1 MIQIPKK
8 ETLIVEFKSDKKKLP
23 DSDLVEAVIGMAN
36 TMGGELYLG
45 IEDNGS
51 ITGIDQSH
59 MDINGIVALIA
70 NMTVPTISVRAEI
83 LDEIKPIIRIEVPK
97 SRAIAATSGGKVL
110 RRRLKVDGT
119 PENIPM
125 YPYEITSRLSD
136 LSLLDFS
143 NQPLSGAS
151 TDDFDV
157 NERVRLRKIIS
168 SRRGDTALIG
178 LNDEELDKALRFV
191 REENGILYP
200 TVTGMLMIGKEE
212 KIEELIPTAKST
224 FQVLEGT
231 NVKVNLQSSKPLLAV
246 FEMFEEYLKP
256 WNPERELELGL
267 LRFPIPEFSPEAFR
281 EGLVNAFCHRDY
293 TILQSVRVLIDDEGM
308 TISSPGGF
316 IEGVTLDNLLT
327 VEPHGRNQSLA
338 DALKRVGLA
347 EKTGRGIDR
356 IFEGSILYGRPWPD
370 YSESTEKNV
379 KLFIQRAKPD
389 INFIRMITN
398 EENRLGRRLPINSL
412 LILSV
417 LQSEKRLLLSEI
429 VKLTRI
435 SESRVKSN
443 LEKLTES
450 GLIEAIGSGKSKA
463 FILSANVY
471 RENSNLVGYVRQT
484 GIDSIR
490 NEEMILKLARQQ
502 DGWITREDVTELLK
516 LTKGQA
522 YGTLK
527 RLADS
532 GKLKLEGKGRGSKYK
547 IVTSD

>member
-8 ETLIVEFKSDKKKLP
+8 ETLIVEFKSDRKRLS

-51 ITGIDQSH
+51 ITGLNASH

-83 LDEIKPIIRIEVPK
+83 IDEIKPILRIEVPK
-97 SRAIAATSGGKVL
+97 SRAIVATSGGKVL

-119 PENIPM
+119 PENTPM

-151 TDDFDV
+151 TDDFDA
-157 NERVRLRKIIS
+157 NERIRLRKIIS
-168 SRRGDTALIG
+168 SRRGDTALIS

-191 REENGILYP
+191 REENGIQYP
-200 TVTGMLMIGKEE
+200 TVTGMLMIGKED

-231 NVKVNLQSSKPLLAV
+231 NVRVNLQSSKPLLAV

-293 TILQSVRVLIDDEGM
+293 TILQSVRILIDDEGM

-316 IEGVTLDNLLT
+316 IEGVTLDNLLS

-338 DALKRVGLA
+338 DALKRIGLA

-370 YSESTEKNV
+370 YSESTEKYV

-389 INFIRMITN
+389 INFIKMITN

-429 VKLTRI
+429 AKLTRI

-443 LEKLTES
+443 LEKLTET

-463 FILSANVY
+463 YILSANVY
-471 RENSNLVGYVRQT
+471 RENSNLAGYVRQT

-502 DGWITREDVTELLK
+502 DGWITRENVTDLLK

-522 YGTLK
+522 YGILK
-527 RLADS
+527 KLAES
-532 GKLKLEGKGRGSKYK
+532 GKLKLEGKGRGAKYK
-547 IVTSD
+547 LVTSD

>member
-1 MIQIPKK
+1 MIKIPNK
-8 ETLIVEFKSDKKKLP
+8 ETLTVEFKSDRKKL
-23 DSDLVEAVIGMAN
+23 SDNDLLEAVIGMTN

-45 IEDNGS
+45 VEDDGS
-51 ITGIDQSH
+51 ITGVHTSH

-70 NMTVPTISVRAEI
+70 NMTVPTVSVRAEI
-83 LDEIKPIIRIEVPK
+83 LDELKPVLRIEVPK
-97 SRAIAATSGGKVL
+97 SRAIVATSGGKVV

-119 PENIPM
+119 PENTPM

-151 TDDFDV
+151 IEDLDA

-178 LNDEELDKALRFV
+178 LTDEELDKALRFV
-191 REENGILYP
+191 REENGIRFP

-212 KIEELIPTAKST
+212 KIEELMPTAKSS

-256 WNPERELELGL
+256 WNPEQEVEIGL

-293 TILQSVRVLIDDEGM
+293 TILQSVRILIDDEGM

-316 IEGVTLDNLLT
+316 IEGVTLDNLLS
-327 VEPHGRNQSLA
+327 VEPHGRNQTLT
-338 DALKRVGLA
+338 DALKRIGLA

-370 YSESTEKNV
+370 YSESTEKYV

-389 INFIRMITN
+389 FAFIKMIAN

-417 LQSEKRLLLSEI
+417 LQSEKRLNLSDIAEMA
-429 VKLTRI
+429 KI

-450 GLIEAIGSGKSKA
+450 GLIEAIGSGKSKTY
-463 FILSANVY
+463 ILSANVY
-471 RENSNLVGYVRQT
+471 RENSNSVGYVRQT

-490 NEEMILKLARQQ
+490 NEELILKLARQQ
-502 DGWITREDVTELLK
+502 KGWVTRENVTDLLK
-516 LTKGQA
+516 LTNAQA
-522 YGTLK
+522 YNILK
-527 RLADS
+527 KLAES
-532 GKLKLEGKGRGSKYK
+532 GKLKLEGKGRGSKYRL
-547 IVTSD
+547 VASN

>member
-1 MIQIPKK
+1 
-8 ETLIVEFKSDKKKLP
+8 
-23 DSDLVEAVIGMAN
+23 
-36 TMGGELYLG
+36 
-45 IEDNGS
+45 
-51 ITGIDQSH
+51 
-59 MDINGIVALIA
+59 
-70 NMTVPTISVRAEI
+70 
-83 LDEIKPIIRIEVPK
+83 
-97 SRAIAATSGGKVL
+97 
-110 RRRLKVDGT
+110 
-119 PENIPM
+119 
-125 YPYEITSRLSD
+125 
-136 LSLLDFS
+136 
-143 NQPLSGAS
+143 
-151 TDDFDV
+151 
-157 NERVRLRKIIS
+157 
-168 SRRGDTALIG
+168 
-178 LNDEELDKALRFV
+178 
-191 REENGILYP
+191 
-200 TVTGMLMIGKEE
+200 
-212 KIEELIPTAKST
+212 
-224 FQVLEGT
+224 
-231 NVKVNLQSSKPLLAV
+231 
-246 FEMFEEYLKP
+246 
-256 WNPERELELGL
+256 
-267 LRFPIPEFSPEAFR
+267 
-281 EGLVNAFCHRDY
+281 
-293 TILQSVRVLIDDEGM
+293 LQSVRVLIDDEGM